1 MTDQFHGKVVLVTG
15 SGRGI
20 GREIA
25 LRFAREGADIGVN
38 FFRNRPPAEATAE
51 AIRDLGRKALVIKAN
66 VGDLDDLNSLFDRV
80 DNCFGRLDVL
90 IHNAASGYNRPS
102 LKQRPKGWDWTMN
115 INARSLLFGAQRA
128 ANIMQKNGGG
138 KIVAISSLGS
148 QRVLPDYVSVGASKA
163 ALESLIRYLGVEL
176 APMDIVVNAVSP
188 GMVETKA
195 LNHFSAFAEA
205 KEKLVSEVTSRT
217 PTGRLCTAEDVANIV
232 YFLCTPQANMI
243 CGQTIIV
250 DGGYSLQARI

>member
-1 MTDQFHGKVVLVTG
+1 MVDQFQGKVVLVTG

-25 LRFAREGADIGVN
+25 LRFAHEGADIGVN
-38 FFRNRPPAEATAE
+38 FFRNRQPAEDTAE
-51 AIRDLGRKALVIKAN
+51 EIRALGRKAVTIKAN
-66 VGDLDDLNSLFDRV
+66 VGDLDDLNALFDQI
-80 DNCFGRLDVL
+80 DNSFGRLDVL

-128 ANIMQKNGGG
+128 AKIMQRNGGG

-148 QRVLPDYVSVGASKA
+148 ERVLPDYVAVGASKA

-176 APMDIVVNAVSP
+176 ASMNIVVNAVSP
-188 GMVETKA
+188 GLVETKA
-195 LNHFSAFAEA
+195 LNHFSAFVDAR
-205 KEKLVSEVTSRT
+205 KELLSGVASRT
-217 PTGRLCTAEDVANIV
+217 PTGRLCTPKDVANIV
-232 YFLCTPQANMI
+232 FFLCTPQANMI

-250 DGGYSLQARI
+250 DGGYSLQART